1 MSTGIGILV
10 VVALVAATAFF
21 VAVEFAMVAADRE
34 KLNTDAE
41 AGRRSA
47 RAALGVMKKM
57 SFHLSGAQ
65 LGITICSL
73 ALGFVA
79 EPVIAKLIDPVVAS
93 VIGREQS
100 GISVA
105 LALALSTIVLLV
117 VGELIPKNV
126 AVARAEPVLY
136 ALTPAI
142 RVVDTLFKPIIVSF
156 NGVSNR
162 LVRMLGIEPIDE
174 PEEIS
179 SLIEIEYLI
188 RSSGESGSLDSD
200 ALSLLTRTLRF
211 GDKIAADALAPRMK
225 LDALPVTATVS
236 DLIERSAD
244 TGHSRY
250 PIYGDDLDDIV
261 GVADIA
267 KVFGL
272 SLLERSTVSVAK
284 IMAEPTVVP
293 ETKNLLDI
301 LADFKDDNQMIVVLD
316 EHGGTAGILTLED
329 VLEEIAGEIDDEY
342 DSAEPP
348 ILADLAKGMFILE
361 GTLHEDEVAEAS
373 GFIVPEGEDY
383 ETLAGFVLQQMGNIP
398 EAGDSI
404 EVDGW
409 HIDVVEMDGLRI
421 ATLQLT
427 KPAGSDDGGRS

>member
-1 MSTGIGILV
+1 MSTVFGIV
-10 VVALVAATAFF
+10 VVIALVAATAFF
-21 VAVEFAMVAADRE
+21 VAVEFAMVASDRE

-47 RAALGVMKKM
+47 RAALGVMRRM

-65 LGITICSL
+65 LGITIFSL

-79 EPVIAKLIDPVVAS
+79 EPVIAKLIDPLVAVVT
-93 VIGREQS
+93 GKEGS

-117 VGELIPKNV
+117 AGELVPKNL
-126 AVARAEPVLY
+126 AVAKPETVLY

-142 RVVDTLFKPIIVSF
+142 RIVHGLLTPFIVGF
-156 NGVSNR
+156 NGIANWVVR
-162 LVRMLGIEPIDE
+162 LIGIEPLDE

-188 RSSGESGSLDSD
+188 RSSAESGSLDSD

-211 GDKIAADALAPRMK
+211 GDKVAADALQPRVK
-225 LDALPVTATVS
+225 LDALPSTATVGE
-236 DLIERSAD
+236 LIQRSTD
-244 TGHSRY
+244 TGHSRF
-250 PIYGDDLDDIV
+250 PIYGEDLDHIV
-261 GVADIA
+261 GVADIS

-272 SLLERSTVSVAK
+272 PLSQRSGVAVTD
-284 IMAEPTVVP
+284 IMVDPTLVP
-293 ETKNLLDI
+293 ETKNLLDL
-301 LADFKDDNQMIVVLD
+301 LADFHGDSELVVVLD

-342 DSAEPP
+342 DSVDTA
-348 ILADLAKGMFILE
+348 ILADLSQGIFILE
-361 GTLHEDEVAEAS
+361 GTLHEGEVAEAS
-373 GFIVPEGEDY
+373 GFVLPEGEDY
-383 ETLAGFVLQQMGNIP
+383 ETLAGFVLQQMGKIP
-398 EAGDSI
+398 EAGDYIHLNGWGI
-404 EVDGW
+404 E
-409 HIDVVEMDGLRI
+409 VVEMDGLRI

-427 KPAGSDDGGRS
+427 KPETQSSDQT